1 MPAVAAEALKFVRF
15 RTKEETGQ
23 MTGFDG
29 EDLAPRAEQERID
42 RLAQWLEATL
52 GQRLTA
58 YASGATTAE
67 VYDVAHGERV
77 ANDLERRLRN
87 LYALTYYIAVT
98 DGPGSAH
105 EWLVEPNPD
114 LDSRPP
120 AQLLHD
126 GQPPEAVWLAAAPT
140 F

>member
-1 MPAVAAEALKFVRF
+1 
-15 RTKEETGQ
+15 

-29 EDLAPRAEQERID
+29 EDLAPRVAQERID
-42 RLAQWLEATL
+42 RLAQWLEVTL

-67 VYDVAHGERV
+67 VYDVVHGEDV
-77 ANDLERRLRN
+77 PGGLERRLRN

-105 EWLVEPNPD
+105 EWLLEPNPE
-114 LDSRPP
+114 LDSRAP
-120 AQLLHD
+120 AELLHD
-126 GQPPEAVWLAAAPT
+126 GQPPEAVWLAAAPA